1 MFITKCSAPTPEPFS
16 CTRYFTFEYHHPSLM
31 EAIRSHCYQLIVNV
45 HPAHPRLDP
54 SGKYLHY
61 QLHPLW
67 QSSGE
72 YPASKVCH
80 LTSPLKTYGE
90 GSSLSFSCQHGP
102 VECEVSNK
110 DLKVR
115 GYAPTGRVLFC
126 ASRIEPG
133 VIFATRGFN
142 VSNRLCPKRGWG
154 WWVNQISIFFFF
166 KFPPWNMLIL
176 HL

>member
-31 EAIRSHCYQLIVNV
+31 EAIRSHCYQLIV

-102 VECEVSNK
+102 VECEVCNK
-110 DLKVR
+110 DLKGR
-115 GYAPTGRVLFC
+115 GYAPTGCVLFC
-126 ASRIEPG
+126 GLVE
-133 VIFATRGFN
+133 
-142 VSNRLCPKRGWG
+142 
-154 WWVNQISIFFFF
+154 
-166 KFPPWNMLIL
+166 
-176 HL
+176 